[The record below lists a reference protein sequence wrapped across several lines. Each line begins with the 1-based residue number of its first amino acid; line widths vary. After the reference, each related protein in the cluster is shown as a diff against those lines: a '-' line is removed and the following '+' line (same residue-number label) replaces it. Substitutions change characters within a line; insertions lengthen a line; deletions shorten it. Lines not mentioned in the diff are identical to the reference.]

1 MSTPLDRALFSLDP
15 EVLWIMH
22 CAEAPVPKP
31 AVEASRSFLEKE
43 LRPWKLSPQDWLEP
57 LQQARSVAA
66 RLLGAEASDVTLTAG
81 TSAGLTTLA
90 QSFPWQAGDEVVAPL
105 GEFPSNVW
113 PWKALAARGVG
124 FREVALWD
132 GHRSGAD
139 ALLSA
144 PPTVDSR
151 PEARLL
157 EALGPRTRVLTVS
170 WVRFQD
176 GLRLDLQKLARG
188 CAERGVWLVVDGI
201 QGAGTLPVDL
211 SGVAAFATGVHKG
224 LMAPQGLGLL
234 WTSPELRERLNPMGS
249 WLSVEAGAGFSD
261 LNRKWVTDGRKLE
274 HSTPNSL
281 SLSALAVS
289 LQLLCDAGPARIA
302 EHVSA
307 LQAALLERLS
317 RSGAWGAE
325 LERLRELRER
335 ARIGSILAL
344 HHQGRGAESLQ
355 ALLQAGFERGVY
367 ASVREG
373 YLRIAL
379 HGWHGEEDVGRVAE
393 WLMAGPAGR

>member
-15 EVLWIMH
+15 EIVWIMH

-31 AVEASRSFLEKE
+31 AVEAARSFLEKE
-43 LRPWKLSPQDWLEP
+43 LHPWKLGPQEWLEP
-57 LQQARSVAA
+57 LQRARVAAA
-66 RLLGAEASDVTLTAG
+66 RLLGAEPSDVTLTAG
-81 TSAGLTTLA
+81 TSDGLTTLA

-113 PWKALAARGVG
+113 PWKALAGRGVEL
-124 FREVALWD
+124 REVALWD
-132 GHRSGAD
+132 GHRSGLD
-139 ALLSA
+139 ALASA
-144 PPTVDSR
+144 PPTADVQ

-176 GLRLDLQKLARG
+176 GLKLDIQKLARG
-188 CAERGVWLVVDGI
+188 CADRGVWLVVDGI
-201 QGAGTLPVDL
+201 QGAGTLPIDL
-211 SGVAAFATGVHKG
+211 SGVAAFASGVHKG

-234 WTSPELRERLNPMGS
+234 WTSPELRERLHPIGS
-249 WLSVEAGAGFSD
+249 WLSVEPGVGFSD
-261 LNRKWVTDGRKLE
+261 FNRKWLTDGRKLE
-274 HSTPNSL
+274 HSTPNNL

-289 LQLLCDAGPARIA
+289 LQLLADAGPARIA
-302 EHVSA
+302 EHVGR
-307 LQAALLERLS
+307 LQDLLIERLS
-317 RSGAWGAE
+317 QSGAWQAE
-325 LERLRELRER
+325 AERLRALRER

-344 HHQGRGAESLQ
+344 HHHGRGDEGLQSL
-355 ALLQAGFERGVY
+355 LKAGFERGVY

-379 HGWHGEEDVGRVAE
+379 HGWHSEEDIGRIAN
-393 WLMAGPAGR
+393 WLMAAPEDR